1 MDYKAQNP
9 FDDSPHTSTRN
20 PFEDSIDVSPGPPL
34 PPKKSTVSS
43 SSTRNENLDFDLTPE
58 AIEGKE
64 LELKRREEDIN
75 RRESAMLSK
84 EKSISNTRKN
94 NWPPIKILCIHP
106 ILYHNIKEDIPEE
119 RQRLVKRAY
128 IGWFMTVWCYFYNFF
143 TEISSLFVGGSV
155 GSFVLSIIF
164 FVFNVPLSLFVY
176 RILYQGA
183 RRSKPILYIAY
194 FVLIWV
200 EFVIFTFMGVGLSS
214 WGGGGLF
221 LAISLFKDN
230 QKVVGIFSIICL
242 VFWSLLF
249 LYHFFLVWIPAVRQ
263 YRAMGGLR
271 KAKQEAA
278 GIAAQKNER
287 KSRLSIK
294 RSKNGISSLGY

>member
-9 FDDSPHTSTRN
+9 FDDTSAHSTTRN

-84 EKSISNTRKN
+84 EKSITNTRKN

-106 ILYHNIKEDIPEE
+106 ILYHNIKEDIPEDT
-119 RQRLVKRAY
+119 QRLIKRAY
-128 IGWFMTVWCYFYNFF
+128 VGWFMTIWCYFYNFF
-143 TEISSLFVGGSV
+143 TELSALFASGSV

-164 FVFNVPLSLFVY
+164 FLFNVPLSLFVY
-176 RILYQGA
+176 RILYQAA
-183 RRSKPILYIAY
+183 RRGKPILYVAY

-200 EFVIFTFMGVGLSS
+200 EFVIFAFMGIGLSS

-221 LAISLFKDN
+221 LAIKEFQAN

-263 YRAMGGLR
+263 YRAIGGFR

-278 GIAAQKNER
+278 GIAAQKMKENPDLVL
-287 KSRLSIK
+287 KGAKVASQV
-294 RSKNGISSLGY
+294 